1 MMGAIIA
8 HGYDRIPLSLI
19 KWLLANPISD
29 NFWGLRL
36 RVAPPYG
43 LHLVDVSYD
52 PVDFVNPNPYVDNKV
67 IVVGEDGTMKER
79 LEKNLDAEK
88 EERELDEND
97 EEDGDGDELLEN
109 DRRIVGSSQR

>member
-52 PVDFVNPNPYVDNKV
+52 PADFVNPNPYVDNKV
-67 IVVGEDGTMKER
+67 IVVGEDGTMRER
-79 LEKNLDAEK
+79 LEKSLDAE
-88 EERELDEND
+88 RQLDEDD
-97 EEDGDGDELLEN
+97 EEDGDDDGLLE
-109 DRRIVGSSQR
+109 DDQRIVGSSQR